1 MLITF
6 GPSGDFPTAAGRRP
20 AGHRPPGR
28 LRRSLSR
35 FGRLLGSLMSSWRAG
50 PRWAFHTDEPG
61 DAILRDLGL
70 ESRRGGSA
78 CDLADI
84 DPSLEAT
91 RMRLFVMTGNYWRG
105 S

>member
-6 GPSGDFPTAAGRRP
+6 DPSGDFPAAAGRRP
-20 AGHRPPGR
+20 SSRQAPGW

-35 FGRLLGSLMSSWRAG
+35 CGRLLASLLTPWRAG
-50 PRWAFHTDEPG
+50 PQWAFHPDEPG

-70 ESRRGGSA
+70 EGRRTGSA

-84 DPSLEAT
+84 DPGLEST
-91 RMRLFVMTGNYWRG
+91 RMRLFVMTGHYWRG

>member
-6 GPSGDFPTAAGRRP
+6 GPSGDFPTAAARRP
-20 AGHRPPGR
+20 AGRRLPGW
-28 LRRSLSR
+28 LRRGLSR
-35 FGRLLGSLMSSWRAG
+35 GGRLLASLLTSRRAG
-50 PRWAFHTDEPG
+50 PQWALHPDEPG

-70 ESRRGGSA
+70 EGRRTGSA

-84 DPSLEAT
+84 DPSLEST
-91 RMRLFVMTGNYWRG
+91 RMRLFVMTGHYWSG